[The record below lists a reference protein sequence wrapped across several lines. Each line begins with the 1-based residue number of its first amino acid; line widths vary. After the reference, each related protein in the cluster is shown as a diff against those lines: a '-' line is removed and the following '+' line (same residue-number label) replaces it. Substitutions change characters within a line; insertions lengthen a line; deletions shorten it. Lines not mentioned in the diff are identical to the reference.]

1 MPKQVYPG
9 GPGTLPIGSM
19 ASIFKCQHFWNLA
32 DGIIYQMGIQLCTL
46 SKAIIWFWKGAIV
59 LFSALVN
66 PGKIGR
72 NLGNQQYT
80 VNFSL
85 LRADKLSI
93 AFVGI
98 TRRHRHET
106 LLRLWEVR
114 RLWFGFQN
122 FLLYCSSKI
131 PVKKLR
137 IQQLN
142 FCWQISARSFFR
154 ANSWK
159 RKQISRA
166 IGQFVFSRVG
176 GWLATWLRFLV

>member
-46 SKAIIWFWKGAIV
+46 SKAIIWFWKGAVSCFPDESI
-59 LFSALVN
+59 LE
-66 PGKIGR
+66 R
-72 NLGNQQYT
+72 Y
-80 VNFSL
+80 
-85 LRADKLSI
+85 REKLTKSTI
-93 AFVGI
+93 HCEF
-98 TRRHRHET
+98 
-106 LLRLWEVR
+106 LYWE
-114 RLWFGFQN
+114 LTN
-122 FLLYCSSKI
+122 FLLPLLELHAVIATKPFYAFEKWEGFDLDSKTSYCCTSKI